1 MPYYNS
7 GHSPSNYN
15 KDGGSSGPSSTS
27 GGRVSS
33 SEPTYMMEH
42 LATFT
47 VTKETGIV
55 YPTDGM
61 RRLLQLEK
69 SNGIWSQKMQLRLE
83 RNWVLIMDNET
94 GAVMERFPASLILE
108 PTAFTSRDPMEMY
121 NNILVFT
128 VADDSGSGQRAEMH
142 IFQCQSVSAQDL
154 VEDLKMLQ
162 MGKLVP
168 GGSPRGPRGRIPPP
182 PTLPP
187 PEPPLNGV
195 NVREQ
200 VSAFNANN
208 ADGQNDIS
216 REENNDE
223 VSSTSSDKYERDVTI
238 LNHCFDDIEK
248 FIARLQHAAAA
259 SKELERRRRNRKSK
273 KRNLGDG
280 MLTMR
285 AKPPPEMEFIDIFQ
299 KFKLSFNLLAKL
311 KAHIHDPNAPE
322 LVHFLFTPLAL
333 IVDASHDTNYDPNLP
348 SKVVSPLL
356 TREAV
361 NLLINCVTSKETE
374 LWHSLGD
381 TWLIPRDQWK
391 GHVPP
396 YHPIFM
402 DGWSPEFPIPED
414 RDHDHLASLLN
425 ADKQKRDEIPEQQ
438 NDPYYNHREVDEPH
452 YSSDYLEY
460 EIREERG
467 GNEYFERNY
476 GPASEL
482 YAREERVVD
491 QTRAHSDISVDS
503 IERTPRAGMERA
515 QEAWLDDLV
524 ARHAKIVQV
533 TYPRTA
539 NNDKELTV
547 VRGEYLEILDDSRKW
562 WKARN
567 SRGQV
572 AHVPHTIVTPHNPS
586 HSTENDV
593 FNNPLYTSRYPRQGH
608 GYNYEDSEIERTS
621 TSPGPE
627 ATHRTHA
634 IPPPAPADWVRK
646 ERLGKKDG
654 STEETTS
661 IGSNKVTFAIKT
673 DVTGKESSAT
683 ENQQQ
688 RPNELTEVVEIHPP
702 PSYLYEEDLP
712 EIPAPLKSSTPPPPP
727 PPPPLKPLTPPLTP
741 PKASATEPS
750 EPPKVSTTQP
760 PEPAKAS
767 TTQPPSLS
775 KATSTQAPTP
785 LQLLITQFSAS
796 LEPPRTQ
803 PPAPSVTSTKPTS
816 TSLISPT
823 PPPPPP
829 PPLQSQNSVSSTTS
843 SASST
848 LKRIKTERQMQ
859 EELKQVLMIFREKRE
874 PYTDSINRK
883 PVLDQYS
890 TPREV
895 QNWLL
900 AKGFSEKTCKQ
911 LKDMT
916 GSEVFNLSKRVL
928 EQHCDVAEATKLYNQ
943 ISLARAESENKS
955 PRRSELKQILA
966 KARHK
971 IEK

>member
-7 GHSPSNYN
+7 GHSPAYN
-15 KDGGSSGPSSTS
+15 KDAGSSGPSSTS
-27 GGRVSS
+27 GGRANS

-55 YPTDGM
+55 YPADGM

-94 GAVMERFPASLILE
+94 GAIMERFPASLIQE

-162 MGKLVP
+162 MGKLVT
-168 GGSPRGPRGRIPPP
+168 GGSPRGPRGHIPPP
-182 PTLPP
+182 PALPP

-200 VSAFNANN
+200 VSAFNAAN
-208 ADGQNDIS
+208 ADGQTDMS

-223 VSSTSSDKYERDVTI
+223 VSSTSSEKYERDVTI

-259 SKELERRRRNRKSK
+259 SRELERRRRNRKSK

-285 AKPPPEMEFIDIFQ
+285 AKPPPEVEFIDIFQ

-333 IVDASHDTNYDPNLP
+333 IVDASHDTNSDPNLP
-348 SKVVSPLL
+348 SKVISPLL
-356 TREAV
+356 TREAI

-381 TWLIPRDQWK
+381 AWLIPRDQWK
-391 GHVPP
+391 VHVPP
-396 YHPIFM
+396 YHPMFM
-402 DGWSPEFPIPED
+402 DGWTPEYPIPED

-425 ADKQKRDEIPEQQ
+425 ADKQKRDELPEQQ
-438 NDPYYNHREVDEPH
+438 NDPYYNHRDVDESH

-460 EIREERG
+460 ESREERG
-467 GNEYFERNY
+467 GNEYFDRNY
-476 GPASEL
+476 GPSSEL
-482 YAREERVVD
+482 YGREERVD

-503 IERTPRAGMERA
+503 IERAPRAVTGIERA
-515 QEAWLDDLV
+515 QEAWLDELV

-547 VRGEYLEILDDSRKW
+547 VRGEYLEVLDDSRKW

-572 AHVPHTIVTPHNPS
+572 AHVPHTIVTPHNPAT
-586 HSTENDV
+586 HAADNDV
-593 FNNPLYTSRYPRQGH
+593 FNNPLYTSRYSRQGH

-646 ERLGKKDG
+646 ERLGKKDDI
-654 STEETTS
+654 SAHNRTRN
-661 IGSNKVTFAIKT
+661 GSNSSRSSTSSIESNSQSNRKLNTQQSVVEVHSPPR
-673 DVTGKESSAT
+673 DVILDVIPDRQALSSA
-683 ENQQQ
+683 
-688 RPNELTEVVEIHPP
+688 LTLPSKPSTIKLTPILRESESVQTLPTSKSAPTLSVLKSAPILPP
-702 PSYLYEEDLP
+702 LQPASL
-712 EIPAPLKSSTPPPPP
+712 APLLDSSTIP
-727 PPPPLKPLTPPLTP
+727 
-741 PKASATEPS
+741 
-750 EPPKVSTTQP
+750 
-760 PEPAKAS
+760 
-767 TTQPPSLS
+767 
-775 KATSTQAPTP
+775 
-785 LQLLITQFSAS
+785 
-796 LEPPRTQ
+796 
-803 PPAPSVTSTKPTS
+803 
-816 TSLISPT
+816 PT
-823 PPPPPP
+823 PPPLPPP
-829 PPLQSQNSVSSTTS
+829 MGSIPMLQTQKSAPSTFTFNKAETSKSNKFSSGIS
-843 SASST
+843 N
-848 LKRIKTERQMQ
+848 Q
-859 EELKQVLMIFREKRE
+859 EEVQKELKFVLRIFREEKVNFSTNMQE
-874 PYTDSINRK
+874 IWLN
-883 PVLDQYS
+883 QHS

-895 QNWLL
+895 QTWLA
-900 AKGFSEKTCKQ
+900 AKGFSQKICKQ
-911 LKDMT
+911 LENMNGTELFD
-916 GSEVFNLSKRVL
+916 LSRRRL
-928 EQHCDVAEATKLYNQ
+928 EQLCGLSEGSRLNGQLT
-943 ISLARAESENKS
+943 LAKNECEYKTARS
-955 PRRSELKQILA
+955 SELKQILE
-966 KARHK
+966 KARQRA
-971 IEK
+971 EKLNDKDEEIKK

>member
-7 GHSPSNYN
+7 GHSPAYN

-27 GGRVSS
+27 GGRAS

-55 YPTDGM
+55 YPADGM

-94 GAVMERFPASLILE
+94 GAIMERFPASLIQE

-162 MGKLVP
+162 MGKLVT
-168 GGSPRGPRGRIPPP
+168 GSSPRGPRGHIPPP
-182 PTLPP
+182 PALPP

-200 VSAFNANN
+200 VSAFNAAN
-208 ADGQNDIS
+208 DGQNDMS

-223 VSSTSSDKYERDVTI
+223 VSSTSSEKYERDVTI

-259 SKELERRRRNRKSK
+259 SRELERRRRNRKSK

-402 DGWSPEFPIPED
+402 DGWSPEYPIPED

-425 ADKQKRDEIPEQQ
+425 ADKQKRDELPEQQ
-438 NDPYYNHREVDEPH
+438 NDPYYNHRDVDESH

-460 EIREERG
+460 ESREERG
-467 GNEYFERNY
+467 GNEYFDRNY
-476 GPASEL
+476 APSSEL
-482 YAREERVVD
+482 YGREERVD

-503 IERTPRAGMERA
+503 IERAPRAAAGIERA
-515 QEAWLDDLV
+515 QEAWLDELV

-547 VRGEYLEILDDSRKW
+547 VRGEYLEVLDDSRKW

-572 AHVPHTIVTPHNPS
+572 AHVPHTIVTPHNPAT
-586 HSTENDV
+586 HSADNDV

-646 ERLGKKDG
+646 ERLGKKDDVSAYNG
-654 STEETTS
+654 AISNSSRSSTSS
-661 IGSNKVTFAIKT
+661 IESVSQSNGKFNTQQSIVEVHSPPRDIIL
-673 DVTGKESSAT
+673 DVTPDKLALPPAPTSQLELPASKSTPALFASKSAPT
-683 ENQQQ
+683 LSTSKSA
-688 RPNELTEVVEIHPP
+688 PTLSVLKSASI
-702 PSYLYEEDLP
+702 LL
-712 EIPAPLKSSTPPPPP
+712 PLKSAPASPTPSLDLSMTPPTPPPLPPPPP
-727 PPPPLKPLTPPLTP
+727 PTP
-741 PKASATEPS
+741 
-750 EPPKVSTTQP
+750 
-760 PEPAKAS
+760 
-767 TTQPPSLS
+767 
-775 KATSTQAPTP
+775 
-785 LQLLITQFSAS
+785 IG
-796 LEPPRTQ
+796 
-803 PPAPSVTSTKPTS
+803 S
-816 TSLISPT
+816 TSLLQTEKSLLSTFMLHKAET
-823 PPPPPP
+823 PKNNKF
-829 PPLQSQNSVSSTTS
+829 SNGIFS
-843 SASST
+843 
-848 LKRIKTERQMQ
+848 Q
-859 EELKQVLMIFREKRE
+859 EEVQKELKFVLRIFREKKANHFSNNNSQE
-874 PYTDSINRK
+874 IWLN
-883 PVLDQYS
+883 QHS

-895 QNWLL
+895 QTWL
-900 AKGFSEKTCKQ
+900 ATKGFSQKICKQ
-911 LKDMT
+911 LEDMNGT
-916 GSEVFNLSKRVL
+916 ELFNLSRRRL
-928 EQHCDVAEATKLYNQ
+928 EQLCGLSEGSRLNGQLT
-943 ISLARAESENKS
+943 LAKNECEYKTARS
-955 PRRSELKQILA
+955 SELKQILD
-966 KARHK
+966 KARRRA
-971 IEK
+971 EKLNDKDEVQE

>member
-1 MPYYNS
+1 
-7 GHSPSNYN
+7 
-15 KDGGSSGPSSTS
+15 
-27 GGRVSS
+27 
-33 SEPTYMMEH
+33 
-42 LATFT
+42 
-47 VTKETGIV
+47 
-55 YPTDGM
+55 
-61 RRLLQLEK
+61 
-69 SNGIWSQKMQLRLE
+69 
-83 RNWVLIMDNET
+83 
-94 GAVMERFPASLILE
+94 
-108 PTAFTSRDPMEMY
+108 
-121 NNILVFT
+121 
-128 VADDSGSGQRAEMH
+128 MH

-848 LKRIKTERQMQ
+848 LKSNHSTSGIKTERQMQ

>member
-7 GHSPSNYN
+7 GHSPSAYN
-15 KDGGSSGPSSTS
+15 KDGGSSGPSSNS
-27 GGRVSS
+27 GGRTNST
-33 SEPTYMMEH
+33 EPTYMMEH

-55 YPTDGM
+55 YPADGM

-94 GAVMERFPASLILE
+94 GAVMERFPASLIQE

-168 GGSPRGPRGRIPPP
+168 GGSPRGPRGHIPPP
-182 PTLPP
+182 PALPP

-200 VSAFNANN
+200 VSAFNASNV
-208 ADGQNDIS
+208 DGQNDMS

-223 VSSTSSDKYERDVTI
+223 ASSTSSEKYERDVTV

-248 FIARLQHAAAA
+248 FIARLQYAGAA
-259 SKELERRRRNRKSK
+259 SRELERRRRNRKSK

-285 AKPPPEMEFIDIFQ
+285 AKPPPEIEFIDIFQ

-333 IVDASHDTNYDPNLP
+333 IVDASHETNYDPNLP

-391 GHVPP
+391 GHVPS
-396 YHPIFM
+396 YHPVFM
-402 DGWSPEFPIPED
+402 DGWCPEYPVPED

-425 ADKQKRDEIPEQQ
+425 ADKQKRDEMPEQQ
-438 NDPYYNHREVDEPH
+438 SDPYYNHRDVDESH

-460 EIREERG
+460 ESREERGG

-476 GPASEL
+476 GPSTEL
-482 YAREERVVD
+482 YGREERVE
-491 QTRAHSDISVDS
+491 QSRAHSDISVDS
-503 IERTPRAGMERA
+503 IERTPRTGGIERA
-515 QEAWLDDLV
+515 QEAWLDELV

-586 HSTENDV
+586 HVPDNDV

-646 ERLGKKDG
+646 ERLGKKDDANG
-654 STEETTS
+654 S
-661 IGSNKVTFAIKT
+661 
-673 DVTGKESSAT
+673 
-683 ENQQQ
+683 
-688 RPNELTEVVEIHPP
+688 VEIQSVKDIQLPVKSREANESRESVNIVEVHEPP
-702 PSYLYEEDLP
+702 RAFASD
-712 EIPAPLKSSTPPPPP
+712 ATSQKSTPPPPP
-727 PPPPLKPLTPPLTP
+727 PPPPLQ
-741 PKASATEPS
+741 
-750 EPPKVSTTQP
+750 TQ
-760 PEPAKAS
+760 K
-767 TTQPPSLS
+767 
-775 KATSTQAPTP
+775 
-785 LQLLITQFSAS
+785 
-796 LEPPRTQ
+796 
-803 PPAPSVTSTKPTS
+803 S
-816 TSLISPT
+816 TS
-823 PPPPPP
+823 
-829 PPLQSQNSVSSTTS
+829 STYSNNTGTS
-843 SASST
+843 KSNKSYGGTSNHD
-848 LKRIKTERQMQ
+848 QVQ
-859 EELKQVLMIFREKRE
+859 EELKYVLTMFRDKKRNPDAME
-874 PYTDSINRK
+874 SQE
-883 PVLDQYS
+883 VFLDEYS
-890 TPREV
+890 SPREV
-895 QNWLL
+895 QRWL
-900 AKGFSEKTCKQ
+900 AVKGFSEKVSKQ

-916 GSEVFNLSKRVL
+916 GSDVFGLSRKQL
-928 EQHCDVAEATKLYNQ
+928 EQYFGTTEGGRLVGQ
-943 ISLARAESENKS
+943 ITLARNECGYKGTRS
-955 PRRSELKQILA
+955 SELKQILE
-966 KARHK
+966 KARRK
-971 IEK
+971 AEVIDDQDETWS